1 MGKCLY
7 LEGASGI
14 SGDMTVA
21 ALLDLGG
28 SQEKL
33 AKVLASLH
41 IDDEFHY
48 HVTRGESYGIAG
60 NCFNVHCHEHDHSD
74 HNHGH
79 CHGNHC
85 HEHRNLADI
94 LHIISHAD
102 MSENARSLAENI
114 FTKVAVAEAAA
125 HNCKV
130 EEVHF
135 HEVGA
140 VDSIVDIVA
149 AATLIDDLGVSS
161 CIVESLAEGSGFV
174 RCQHGE
180 LPVPVPA
187 VLKIAE
193 KYSIALKRTGCK
205 GEMVTP
211 TGIAIAAALKT
222 SDKLPEC
229 YKIEKCGIGIGKRD
243 FGRANILRAMLIT
256 PLECGSN
263 DDVWVLECNIDD
275 SSGEMLGLALEKLLA
290 NGALDAHFSPCFMK
304 KNRPGYL
311 LQVIARQ
318 SNIAELEY
326 LIFENTT
333 TIGIRRYPVQRSCML
348 RSNIELTLPF
358 GKVQAKKCIWQDIV
372 RIYPEYESVKKL
384 AESTNLPFKKVF
396 DTALICAE
404 NCQQ

>member
-1 MGKCLY
+1 MEKCLY

-60 NCFNVHCHEHDHSD
+60 NCFNVHCHEHDHHD
-74 HNHGH
+74 YHHGK
-79 CHGNHC
+79 HC

-102 MSENARSLAENI
+102 MSENAMKLAENI
-114 FTKVAVAEAAA
+114 FTKVAIAEAAA
-125 HNCKV
+125 HDCKV

-149 AATLIDDLGVSS
+149 AATLIDDLEISS
-161 CIVESLAEGSGFV
+161 CIVESFAEGSGFV

-187 VLKIAE
+187 VLNIAE
-193 KYSIALKRTGCK
+193 KYSIALKRTGCQ

-229 YKIEKCGIGIGKRD
+229 YKVEKCGIGVGKRD

-256 PLECGSN
+256 PQECDA

-275 SSGEMLGLALEKLLA
+275 STGEMLGLTLEKLLDH
-290 NGALDAHFSPCFMK
+290 GALDAHFSPCFMK

-311 LQVIARQ
+311 LRVIACR

-358 GKVQAKKCIWQDIV
+358 GKVHAKKCIWQDIV

-384 AESTNLPFKKVF
+384 AEAADLPFKKVF
-396 DTALICAE
+396 DAALAYAE
-404 NCQQ
+404 NSQL